1 MKFDLEDDNG
11 GTDLYGGKK
20 AKNDFENFDNGAND
34 DFFGGGDDIQ
44 NDPGYQRLDNGMGV
58 NDNAEDIKK

>member
-34 DFFGGGDDIQ
+34 DFFGGGDDI
-44 NDPGYQRLDNGMGV
+44 
-58 NDNAEDIKK
+58 